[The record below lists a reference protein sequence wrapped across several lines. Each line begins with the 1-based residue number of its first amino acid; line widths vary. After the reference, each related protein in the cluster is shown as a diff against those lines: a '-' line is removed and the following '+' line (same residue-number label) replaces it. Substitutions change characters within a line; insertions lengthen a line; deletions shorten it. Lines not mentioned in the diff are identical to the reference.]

1 MRTKIPTTK
10 LLCQLAAIVA
20 LSCTFIA
27 KTTIAQT
34 PGGTAIENRAS
45 VVFTDSDG
53 NPFTAVSNTVTTTV
67 ANVSGLTIT
76 PDAGTR
82 PNIVAGQTGVN
93 FTFRVT
99 NSGNFA
105 DQVRF
110 LAGGAS
116 ITLTGP
122 GGVTAAAIAVNRK
135 GGAHAGAPPTTKA
148 RARPSAAR

>member
-1 MRTKIPTTK
+1 MRTKTPMTK
-10 LLCQLAAIVA
+10 LLCQVAAILA
-20 LSCTFIA
+20 LSCTFITN
-27 KTTIAQT
+27 TTLAQT

-82 PNIVAGQTGVN
+82 PTIVAGQTGAN
-93 FTFRVT
+93 FTFRIT

-110 LAGGAS
+110 LTRCAS
-116 ITLTGP
+116 ATT
-122 GGVTAAAIAVNRK
+122 NS
-135 GGAHAGAPPTTKA
+135 APAYPN
-148 RARPSAAR
+148 

>member
-1 MRTKIPTTK
+1 MRTKIPATK
-10 LLCQLAAIVA
+10 LLCQLAAILA
-20 LSCTFIA
+20 LSCTFITQ
-27 KTTIAQT
+27 TTIAQT

-93 FTFRVT
+93 FTFPVT
-99 NSGNFA
+99 HSGNFA
-105 DQVRF
+105 HPGRF
-110 LAGGAS
+110 LSRGAS
-116 ITLTGP
+116 VTLTRP
-122 GGVTAAAIAVNRK
+122 GGVTAAALYVKGNGVVDAGETAIHRK
-135 GGAHAGAPPTTKA
+135 
-148 RARPSAAR
+148 

>member
-20 LSCTFIA
+20 LSCTFITR
-27 KTTIAQT
+27 TTVAQT
-34 PGGTAIENRAS
+34 PGGTSIENRAS

-76 PDAGTR
+76 PDAGSR

-93 FTFRVT
+93 FTFPVP

-105 DQVRF
+105 DQGRF
-110 LAGGAS
+110 LAGGGS
-116 ITLTGP
+116 ITITRPGIGKTGAIEVKGN
-122 GGVTAAAIAVNRK
+122 GGHE
-135 GGAHAGAPPTTKA
+135 GGGTD
-148 RARPSAAR
+148 

>member
-1 MRTKIPTTK
+1 MRTKSITT
-10 LLCQLAAIVA
+10 LLCQLTAVVLLAGLFA
-20 LSCTFIA
+20 TQ
-27 KTTIAQT
+27 TTLAQT
-34 PGGTAIENRAS
+34 PGGTAIENRAA

-67 ANVSGLTIT
+67 ANVSGVTIT

-82 PNIVAGQTGVN
+82 PNIVAGQIGVN

-110 LAGGAS
+110 LAAGRAS
-116 ITLTGP
+116 P
-122 GGVTAAAIAVNRK
+122 S
-135 GGAHAGAPPTTKA
+135 PD
-148 RARPSAAR
+148 RA